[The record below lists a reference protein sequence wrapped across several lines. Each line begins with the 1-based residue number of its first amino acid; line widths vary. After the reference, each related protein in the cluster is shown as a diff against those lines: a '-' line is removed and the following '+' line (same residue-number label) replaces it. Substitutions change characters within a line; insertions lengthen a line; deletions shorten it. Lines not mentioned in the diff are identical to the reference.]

1 MAEQGEQGME
11 KELRFEVKPTVKELW
26 QFLLYHANSGTLGL
40 FNVLTTLM
48 ALFLLII
55 RYSELTVP
63 YRLMLVFGALVFT
76 VLQPCDLYRKAR
88 RQAKSP
94 ATKDVMLLTFDDAG
108 LRVEQ
113 NDQQTAFTWEQ
124 IGRMARKP
132 TMAILYMD
140 RVHVFLLPRRVMG
153 EQEEA
158 LYEMARQHLPKER
171 RRRI

>member
-1 MAEQGEQGME
+1 ME
-11 KELRFEVKPTVKELW
+11 KELRFEVKPTIKELW
-26 QFLLYHANSGTLGL
+26 QFLLYHANTGTLGI
-40 FNVLTTLM
+40 FNIIFTLM
-48 ALFLLII
+48 ALFLLIV
-55 RYSELTVP
+55 RFSELTTN
-63 YRLMLVFGALVFT
+63 YRLMLVFCALIFT

-94 ATKDVMLLTFDDAG
+94 AAKDVMILTFDDAG

-124 IGRMARKP
+124 IVRMDRKP

-140 RVHVFLLPRRVMG
+140 RVHVFLLPKRVMG

-158 LYEMARQHLPKER
+158 LYEMARQHLPKECR
-171 RRRI
+171 RKI